1 MSKYCY
7 NEACTKDF
15 LNLENDVIFAKQAGF
30 DLIELR
36 FDYINKYLEKHT
48 INDLKTLLNNSKIEP
63 SALNALYIYPEFL
76 TDKKDPQRDDE
87 IFCQLDLIKNLYKEA
102 GINQCIVVAPLMNDE
117 SSCEI
122 YKKPQITESCVRILK
137 YLSSSMPHIK
147 WIFEPV
153 GLSRSLVRD
162 AEHANEIISAVNRS
176 NVGLVLDSYN
186 LYLKERKDNYSFSNI
201 PSDKIFAIHMMNG
214 KKVPAD
220 EKIIDQRYR
229 TFCEDGDA
237 IDLFKF
243 LNALKEIN
251 YKGMISTEVFNPDY
265 QKLQSHKEIVFK
277 SFNELQNIVSKFEKY
292 VHYSFFNN

>member
-36 FDYINKYLEKHT
+36 FDCINKYLEKHT
-48 INDLKTLLNNSKIEP
+48 ITDLKTLLNNNKIEP

-87 IFCQLDLIKNLYKEA
+87 IFCQLDLIKNLYKKA
-102 GINQCIVVAPLMNDE
+102 GINQCIVVAPLMSDE

-122 YKKPQITESCVRILK
+122 YKKPQITESCVRILN

-162 AEHANEIISAVNRS
+162 TEHANEIISAVNRS

-214 KKVPAD
+214 KKVPDD

-251 YKGMISTEVFNPDY
+251 YKGMISIEVFNNDLY
-265 QKLQSHKEIVFK
+265 KKHSQKEIIINAFYDINKAVKMYTSYSNYMF
-277 SFNELQNIVSKFEKY
+277 FNE
-292 VHYSFFNN
+292 

>member
-36 FDYINKYLEKHT
+36 FDCINKYLEKHT
-48 INDLKTLLNNSKIEP
+48 INDLKTLLNNNKIEP

-87 IFCQLDLIKNLYKEA
+87 IFCQLDLIKNLYKKA
-102 GINQCIVVAPLMNDE
+102 GLNQCIVVAPLMSDE

-122 YKKPQITESCVRILK
+122 YKKPQITDSCVRILN
-137 YLSSSMPHIK
+137 YLSSSMPYIK

-201 PSDKIFAIHMMNG
+201 PSDKIFAIHMING
-214 KKVPAD
+214 KKAPDD

-237 IDLFKF
+237 INLFNF
-243 LNALKEIN
+243 LNALEEIN
-251 YKGMISTEVFNPDY
+251 YKGMISTEVFNPEY
-265 QKLQSHKEIVFK
+265 PKIFTQEQIINRAFKELSSTLTNYDRI
-277 SFNELQNIVSKFEKY
+277 NN
-292 VHYSFFNN
+292 YSFF

>member
-30 DLIELR
+30 DLIEMR
-36 FDYINKYLEKHT
+36 FDCINKYLEKHT
-48 INDLKTLLNNSKIEP
+48 INDLKTLLNNNKIEP

-102 GINQCIVVAPLMNDE
+102 DINQCIVVAPLMRDE
-117 SSCEI
+117 NSCEI

-176 NVGLVLDSYN
+176 NVGLPTL
-186 LYLKERKDNYSFSNI
+186 E
-201 PSDKIFAIHMMNG
+201 A
-214 KKVPAD
+214 
-220 EKIIDQRYR
+220 
-229 TFCEDGDA
+229 
-237 IDLFKF
+237 
-243 LNALKEIN
+243 
-251 YKGMISTEVFNPDY
+251 
-265 QKLQSHKEIVFK
+265 
-277 SFNELQNIVSKFEKY
+277 
-292 VHYSFFNN
+292 